1 MGVESL
7 EHAAY
12 GVLHELVLIK
22 RVDVKTIDGKLGN
35 LQFTQRIFVLCRGN
49 GCHKQGQHKK
59 NVFQSFHFLFYNTLR
74 RGNNEF
80 IEFTN

>member
-35 LQFTQRIFVLCRGN
+35 LQFTNIQHLCLKSQLKG
-49 GCHKQGQHKK
+49 
-59 NVFQSFHFLFYNTLR
+59 
-74 RGNNEF
+74 
-80 IEFTN
+80 